1 MCNRFFESD
10 DLEGIPFGKKL
21 VKDPDEISVLG
32 LMEFDWKETSF
43 DLEFLAVNSQF

>member
-1 MCNRFFESD
+1 MM
-10 DLEGIPFGKKL
+10 LGAQAKKL

>member
-1 MCNRFFESD
+1 MPHFKA
-10 DLEGIPFGKKL
+10 FGMIKKL

>member
-1 MCNRFFESD
+1 MGKIAKRKKNYRKLSS
-10 DLEGIPFGKKL
+10 KKL

>member
-1 MCNRFFESD
+1 MILGCYSGVTAQSKE
-10 DLEGIPFGKKL
+10 KKL